1 MSTKH
6 KTGKPQRSSAKDAEE
21 RRKFLTAVAVA
32 TLLLMVLMYYIF
44 TR

>member
-6 KTGKPQRSSAKDAEE
+6 KTSKPQRSAKDAEE